1 MNFKMMLTGLLT
13 TCVLCS
19 VVWAEDVQPW
29 PAAVPGWKAPEA
41 GEHPRLFFRK
51 ADLPEIKKR
60 AATPEGLAII
70 KRLGLLLDGKEGK
83 TLPAILPQP
92 GVGAPKAKMGEAMT
106 LWHPCGYGML
116 YHLTGDKLY
125 ADLGKQ
131 AMEHILTDTGD
142 IDGRYSYIA
151 NSNKN
156 YGALRAGPSIGA
168 VAMGY
173 DLCYDGWDEAFRAK
187 VVAAILAGPSKFPLA
202 DLVHG
207 LRHGPHSNHWGCQI
221 GGGALAI
228 LAIWKDS
235 GVDNAKIESLME
247 DSKKLFVR
255 QLTEGFGDGGMFN
268 EGQGAGGIGS
278 DTAFIPA
285 IQAWRV
291 AGGQDFVS
299 PQPNAAAI
307 PMLKVQQMLRVKG
320 EPWYPVNKASG
331 YGTGYMG
338 TKGNSDR
345 DGLSRAGQFSQGFG
359 IIPDQIKP
367 AALWVYNH
375 ILEPDSAA
383 YTYDTVSPFPH
394 RAVLALVN
402 WPIGVKEVNPATLM
416 PKVHWDNRFGLYTFR
431 NQWTGT
437 EDDIVVDA
445 TTRARDGHGLM
456 VWGKGERRV
465 FGAASGL
472 ATHVQASEDGSGTL
486 TVGTMMLG
494 VDFSKAS
501 GADGLIVTV
510 GLPMTGAKQVEAGR
524 KLFNILLLGG
534 SSAEPVANGDKVVV
548 GQQEITCDGFKIIF
562 KTMAAPQK
570 MPRLGIWSGVPTIGD
585 PVASS
590 PLITRAVKPGE
601 KMILGIRQPP
611 PKDAV
616 VVEAESFEQQICDIV
631 DDEQASGGKAIRL
644 VDRMNS
650 QATTK
655 VDLPKG
661 RFAVEIWI
669 KATDADKDAVFLGVG
684 SKPAM
689 PISPQRVKYPMTDFA
704 PCRLKELL
712 VQDTPGKVDVIITPL
727 ETGMLIDQVVFL
739 PQGGK

>member
-1 MNFKMMLTGLLT
+1 MKMIAVAVLLT
-13 TCVLCS
+13 AGLISGAVC
-19 VVWAEDVQPW
+19 ADEVQPW
-29 PAAVPGWKAPEA
+29 PAPVPGWKAPEA

-60 AATPEGLAII
+60 AATPEGQAIL
-70 KRLGLLLDGKEGK
+70 KRLGLLLDGKDGK
-83 TLPAILPQP
+83 TLPKILPKV
-92 GVGAPKAKMGEAMT
+92 GVGALGSKMGEAMT

-142 IDGRYSYIA
+142 IDGRYGYIA
-151 NSNKN
+151 NTNKN

-187 VVAAILAGPSKFPLA
+187 VVAAIQTGPSRFPLA

-228 LAIWKDS
+228 LAIWKDA
-235 GVDNAKIESLME
+235 GVDNTKIESLME

-268 EGQGAGGIGS
+268 EGQGPGGIGS

-307 PMLKVQQMLRVKG
+307 LMLKVQQMLRVKG
-320 EPWYPVNKASG
+320 EPWYLMAGASS

-338 TKGNSDR
+338 TKSNSDR
-345 DGLSRAGQFSQGFG
+345 DGLSRAGQFAQGFG
-359 IIPDQIKP
+359 IIPDKLKP
-367 AALWVYNH
+367 AALFVYNH
-375 ILEPDSAA
+375 ILEPDPSA

-402 WPIGVKEVNPATLM
+402 WPIGVKEVNPAALM

-437 EDDIVVDA
+437 EDDIVVDITA
-445 TTRARDGHGLM
+445 HARDPHKLM

-465 FGAASGL
+465 FGAASGKASHFL
-472 ATHVQASEDGSGTL
+472 AAEDGSGTL
-486 TVGTMMLG
+486 TVGMKLLG
-494 VDFSKAS
+494 VDFSKTS
-501 GADGLIVTV
+501 GADALIVTV
-510 GLPMTGAKQVEAGR
+510 GLPMSGAKHVEAGGNT
-524 KLFNILLLGG
+524 FHILLLGG
-534 SSAEPVANGDKVVV
+534 SPAEPATNGDKVVI
-548 GQQEITCDGFKIIF
+548 GQQEITADNKKITF
-562 KTMAAPQK
+562 KTMASPQK
-570 MPRLGIWSGVPTIGD
+570 MPRLGIWNGTAILADWAP
-585 PVASS
+585 PP
-590 PLITRAVKPGE
+590 PLKDKGAKSEQKKP
-601 KMILGIRQPP
+601 ILAIRKTP

-616 VVEAESFEQQICDIV
+616 VVEAKNFELQDCDLV
-631 DDEQASGGKAIRL
+631 DDEQASGGKAIRI

-661 RFAVEIWI
+661 RFAVEILI
-669 KATDADKDAVFLGVG
+669 KANDGDKDAVFLGVG
-684 SKPAM
+684 SNPAV
-689 PISPQRVKYPMTDFA
+689 PISPQRMKYPMTDFT
-704 PCRLKELL
+704 PCRLKEIL

-739 PQGGK
+739 PQTGK